1 MKFLILIILEF
12 FLVQVSVSSRILFV
26 FPTHSKSHV
35 IIAEGLA
42 KTLASRGHDVT
53 IVSNF
58 SKNRTSE
65 NLREIAVP
73 LKGEFTMI
81 ANAILKNPGSS
92 MRWLF
97 FKLISTVTEI
107 GEGLLNLP
115 VFKKILDE
123 EKFDLVI
130 TGVFMNNYLLGLGDH
145 FKCPT
150 IILNYVAPF
159 QQSNLLVGNPTSY
172 SSVPHMM
179 MDSFDLSFKNRVK
192 NFVFHNVELS
202 MYYYTYFV
210 QRSIYK

>member
-1 MKFLILIILEF
+1 MKFLILIILEL
-12 FLVQVSVSSRILFV
+12 FLVQVSISSRILFV

-58 SKNRTSE
+58 SRNRTSE

-73 LKGEFTMI
+73 LKEFTMI
-81 ANAILKNPGSS
+81 TDELIKNPGGS
-92 MRWLF
+92 MRLLF
-97 FKLISTVTEI
+97 FKLVSAAREI
-107 GEGLLNLP
+107 GESLLDLP
-115 VFKKILDE
+115 AFKKIMDE
-123 EKFDLVI
+123 ENFDLVI
-130 TGVFMNNYLLGLGDH
+130 TGIFMNNYLLGLGDH

-159 QQSNLLVGNPTSY
+159 QQSNLLIGNPTSY

-179 MDSFDLSFKNRVK
+179 MESFDLSFNSRVK
-192 NFVFHNVELS
+192 NFLMYNVELAA
-202 MYYYTYFV
+202 YYYTYYV